1 MGHMRI
7 AYFDCSCGVSGD
19 MILGALINTGLERDR
34 MIAELKKMSLSG
46 YRLETRKDKRGSISG
61 TRVLVEVD
69 TKGPERNLDT
79 ILSLIDSSDLPSS
92 VKKQSTNIF
101 RRLAEVEAGIHGV
114 SVAKIHFHE
123 VGAVDSIVDIVG
135 AAVGFHLLGVEKIM
149 FSPIQ
154 VGTSFVE
161 CAHGKLPLPAP
172 ATAKLLEG
180 FESFSTGIRQELST
194 PTGVAILTTLGTQ
207 SPQPRMKVE
216 SIGYGLGSRN
226 IKDIP
231 NALRVF
237 IGNVEEKMESSTLVI
252 ETDIDD
258 MPSETMGN
266 LMEKLFRTGAL
277 DVNFAPIYM
286 KKNRPGNRITV
297 IAEKASL
304 DRIITLLLEETT
316 TFGVRYYETG
326 RVALERRFETLE
338 TPYGPVKIKVGLH
351 KGKVI
356 KKSPEYEDCRKISE
370 EKQIPLIQV
379 YREVNK
385 LL

>member
-1 MGHMRI
+1 MKI
-7 AYFDCSCGVSGD
+7 AYFDCTCGVSGD
-19 MILGALINTGLERDR
+19 MILGALIDTGLDQERLD
-34 MIAELKKMSLSG
+34 AELKKLNLSG
-46 YRLETRKDKRGSISG
+46 YRLQSCQDKRGGITG
-61 TRVLVEVD
+61 TRVLVEAD
-69 TKGPERNLDT
+69 QKGPERNLKT
-79 ILSLIDSSDLPSS
+79 ITSLIESSVLPSS
-92 VKKQSTNIF
+92 VKKQSINIF
-101 RRLAEVEAGIHGV
+101 HRLAEVEAGIHGV

-123 VGAVDSIVDIVG
+123 VGAIDSIVDIVG
-135 AAVGFHLLGVEKIM
+135 AAVGFFLLGVEKIL
-149 FSPIQ
+149 FSPVQ

-180 FESFSTGIRQELST
+180 FESFSSGIRRELST

-207 SPQPRMKVE
+207 SPQPLMKVE
-216 SIGYGLGSRN
+216 SIGYGLGSR
-226 IKDIP
+226 KSKEIP

-237 IGNVEEKMESSTLVI
+237 IGNAESKMEASTLVI

-258 MPSETMGN
+258 MLPETMGN
-266 LMEKLFRTGAL
+266 LMEKLFKNGAL

-297 IAEKASL
+297 IAEKSSR
-304 DRIITLLLEETT
+304 DQIITLLLEETT

-326 RVALERRFETLE
+326 RVALERRFETLT

-351 KGKVI
+351 QGKVI

>member
-1 MGHMRI
+1 MKI
-7 AYFDCSCGVSGD
+7 AYFDCCCGVSGD
-19 MILGALINTGLERDR
+19 MILGALIDTGLDRDR
-34 MIAELKKMSLSG
+34 LNAELKKLNLSG
-46 YRLETRKDKRGSISG
+46 YRLKTRQDKRSGISG

-69 TKGPERNLDT
+69 KKGPERNLDT
-79 ILSLIDSSDLPSS
+79 IISLIESSDLPSS
-92 VKKQSTNIF
+92 VKDQSINIF

-114 SVAKIHFHE
+114 SVSKIHFHE

-135 AAVGFHLLGVEKIM
+135 AAVGFHLLGVDKIM
-149 FSPIQ
+149 FSPVQ

-161 CAHGKLPLPAP
+161 CSHGKLPLPAP

-180 FESFSTGIRQELST
+180 FKSFSTGIRHELST

-207 SPQPRMKVE
+207 SPQPLMKVE

-226 IKDIP
+226 IKEIP
-231 NALRVF
+231 NTLRVF
-237 IGNVEEKMESSTLVI
+237 VGNTESGMESSTLVI

-258 MPSETMGN
+258 MLPETMGN
-266 LMEKLFRTGAL
+266 IMERLFRTGAL

-286 KKNRPGNRITV
+286 KKNRPGTRITV
-297 IAEKASL
+297 IAQKACR
-304 DRIITLLLEETT
+304 DQIITLLLEETT

-326 RVALERRFETLE
+326 RVALERRFETLK
-338 TPYGPVKIKVGLH
+338 TPLGPVKIKVGLYN
-351 KGKVI
+351 GKVI

>member
-1 MGHMRI
+1 MKI

-19 MILGALINTGLERDR
+19 MILGALIDTGLDQDR
-34 MIAELKKMSLSG
+34 LTAELKKLNLSG
-46 YRLETRKDKRGSISG
+46 YRLQTRQDKRSSISG
-61 TRVLVEVD
+61 TRVLVETD
-69 TKGPERNLDT
+69 KKGPERNLET
-79 ILSLIDSSDLPSS
+79 ILSLIESSDLPSS
-92 VKKQSTNIF
+92 VKKQSINIF
-101 RRLAEVEAGIHGV
+101 RRLAEIEAGIHGV

-149 FSPIQ
+149 FSPVQ

-180 FESFSTGIRQELST
+180 FKSFSTGIRQELST
-194 PTGVAILTTLGTQ
+194 PTGVAILTSLGSQ
-207 SPQPRMKVE
+207 SSQPLMETE
-216 SIGYGLGSRN
+216 SIGYGLGSR
-226 IKDIP
+226 KLKEIP

-237 IGNVEEKMESSTLVI
+237 IGRAEQEKASSTLVI

-258 MPSETMGN
+258 MLPETMGN
-266 LMEKLFRTGAL
+266 LMEKLFKSGAL
-277 DVNFAPIYM
+277 DVNFTPIYM

-297 IAEKASL
+297 IAEKSCR
-304 DRIITLLLEETT
+304 DQIITLLLEETT

-326 RVALERRFETLE
+326 RVALERRFEILE
-338 TPYGPVKIKVGLH
+338 TPFGPVQIKVGLH
-351 KGKVI
+351 QGKVI
-356 KKSPEYEDCRKISE
+356 KKSPEYEDCRKIAE